1 MHQQKPKH
9 VLFGFSEKATKFEKN
24 LRRTFDKSIM
34 FCARNSVLVKKLTKN
49 FQNKCDHLIIQTLM
63 YTKKFIKPVFDNLA
77 FDMICNIICIIYINE
92 RSFIVNNDA
101 WPSICQC
108 H

>member
-1 MHQQKPKH
+1 MGENMEIKKFENNFKGKEMYQQKPKH
-9 VLFGFSEKATKFEKN
+9 V
-24 LRRTFDKSIM
+24 
-34 FCARNSVLVKKLTKN
+34 
-49 FQNKCDHLIIQTLM
+49 M

-92 RSFIVNNDA
+92 RCFIVNNDA